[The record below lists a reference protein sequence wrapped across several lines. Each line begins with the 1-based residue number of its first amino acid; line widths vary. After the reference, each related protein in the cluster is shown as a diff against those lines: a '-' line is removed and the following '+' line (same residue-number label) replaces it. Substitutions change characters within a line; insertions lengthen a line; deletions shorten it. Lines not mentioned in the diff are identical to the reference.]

1 MDKRKIYQP
10 AYHLKDN
17 FIVYN
22 LNVLALFSIKWFK
35 TCIGYKAK
43 PLIFGPIELQKEP
56 SH

>member
-1 MDKRKIYQP
+1 MDKSKIYQP

-22 LNVLALFSIKWFK
+22 LNELALFSIKWFK
-35 TCIGYKAK
+35 SCIGYKAK
-43 PLIFGPIELQKEP
+43 PVIFGPIELQKEP